1 MTPVVITFKLSKICK
16 IRNKLAVAIEVLKVV
31 NEDLEHNDTF
41 ASFKMPKDSIIYE

>member
-1 MTPVVITFKLSKICK
+1 MTPVVITFKLSKIC
-16 IRNKLAVAIEVLKVV
+16 KLAVAIEVLKVV